1 MKNLQFELNLIGGE
15 ITTKLID
22 GDYNFPDYYVIKF
35 TIEHNIKAKSIQG
48 LFQKLDNFFSQPWS
62 DNQNEPIEVY
72 VSFYNPDETPDNCRR
87 GRNSKLFQKSDAK
100 KTIDYQIVIS
110 GNEQDS
116 IKNKIKDYIKN
127 SLTDNSISNIDKD
140 AIIKLVDSLKSN
152 IEKLKHYKENVP
164 KSDDYD
170 SDKPK
175 KICDEIIES
184 LKVFAFSDNIPS
196 EVLEIFKSEKWL
208 MSHQF
213 EYWRYNSFSDT
224 NSLSSCN
231 LFQLLE
237 SNNKVHKAINSVIK
251 N

>member
-1 MKNLQFELNLIGGE
+1 MKNSQFELNLIGGE
-15 ITTKLID
+15 VTTKLIE
-22 GDYNFPDYYVIKF
+22 GDYDFPDYRVINF
-35 TIEHNIKAKSIQG
+35 AIEHNIKAKSITG
-48 LFQKLDNFFSQPWS
+48 LFQKLDNYFSQSWAG
-62 DNQNEPIEVY
+62 NQDSPIEVY
-72 VSFYNPDETPDNCRR
+72 VSFFNPDETLDNCRR
-87 GRNSKLFQKSDAK
+87 GHNSKLIQKSDAK

-116 IKNKIKDYIKN
+116 IKNKIKDYIKS
-127 SLTDNSISNIDKD
+127 SLTDNSMSSIDKD
-140 AIIKLVDSLKSN
+140 AIVKLVDLLKSN
-152 IEKLKHYKENVP
+152 IEKLKHYKDNVP

-184 LKVFAFSDNIPS
+184 LKVFAFSENIPS
-196 EVLEIFKSEKWL
+196 ELLDIFKNEKWL

-231 LFQLLE
+231 LIQLLE
-237 SNNKVHKAINSVIK
+237 SNNKVHEAIISVIK